1 MSEHP
6 IQGLMGTAMQSIK
19 EMVDVNTIIGDP
31 ITTPDGTT
39 IIPISK
45 VSFGF
50 ASGGSDF
57 APKGNSNSNTNES
70 SGNNLFGGGSGA
82 GISITPVAFLV
93 VNGADVRL
101 LHVSGNATTADRV
114 VSMLPDVIDKI
125 KELFGKKSNDHEHEV
140 EY

>member
-57 APKGNSNSNTNES
+57 SAKHQES
-70 SGNNLFGGGSGA
+70 DNLFGGGSGA
-82 GISITPVAFLV
+82 GITIAPIAFLV
-93 VNGADVRL
+93 VNGQDVKL
-101 LHVSGNATTADRV
+101 LHVSGNATTADRI
-114 VSMLPDVIDKI
+114 VSMVPDALEKI
-125 KELFGKKSNDHEHEV
+125 KEMFSKKSDHTV